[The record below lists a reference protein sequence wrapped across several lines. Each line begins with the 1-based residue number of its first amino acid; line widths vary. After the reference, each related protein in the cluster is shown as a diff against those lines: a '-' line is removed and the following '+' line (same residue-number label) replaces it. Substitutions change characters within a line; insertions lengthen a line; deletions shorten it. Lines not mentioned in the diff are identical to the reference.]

1 MFHSPKSHVC
11 VKQIIREWLPY
22 VWSEPD
28 SSCKTRMHPAM
39 SFSVWPFV
47 LAALDTVYGGIK
59 ISAWQCTCVPGQG
72 TKTSTNISLLYSSF
86 LSPSPN
92 NKCLI
97 FFLER
102 TQRVIHGPATFEFCH
117 VTSGVLQ
124 RSVLSPR
131 LFTIYM
137 LPRGDILRKNKM
149 SFHCYSTD
157 TNYIKTC
164 AIPVIERCALRKL
177 NNGWL
182 SFFFSF

>member
-1 MFHSPKSHVC
+1 MWIWLPPSSTRIRYTVSLFFPVMFHSPKSHVW

-131 LFTIYM
+131 LFTC
-137 LPRGDILRKNKM
+137 
-149 SFHCYSTD
+149 FHVVTFYVK
-157 TNYIKTC
+157 IKWVFT
-164 AIPVIERCALRKL
+164 ASPLIPII
-177 NNGWL
+177 
-182 SFFFSF
+182 